1 MRRIN
6 LYKLFW
12 GLFLSPFVILILIL
26 ILIGVGAMGFM
37 PTFDDL
43 ENPNKNIATEVL
55 SDDGKLLGT
64 IYKENRS
71 FVNYEEI
78 SPNLIY
84 SLVATEDIR
93 FFGHSGI
100 DFRGLGRVLFK
111 TILMRSESSGGGSTI
126 TQQLAK
132 NLFPRDTVVH
142 GGLVRSTLLV
152 IAKLKEWITAVKLER
167 NYTKEEIITM
177 YLNTVPFGSNAYGI
191 RMASKTYFN
200 KPPSSL
206 TLEEAAVLVGMLKAP
221 TMYSPVRHPDRSLKR
236 RNVVLMQ
243 LRNYDYITPA
253 MYDSISKLPIK
264 LTYKVQD
271 HNEGTATYF
280 REYLRILLSAKLPV
294 RANYVAYEDFY
305 QDSLEWATNP
315 LYGWCNKNKKPDGT
329 PYDIYS
335 DGLKIQTS
343 INYNMQAYAEDAV
356 EEHLKMYLQPSFV
369 IEKRGMRNAP
379 YASDLKPE
387 QMQQIMDLAIK
398 RTERYRAMRNAGIK
412 WNDILKAFRKKEQMT
427 IFSWK
432 GERDTLMSPLDSL
445 RYYKYFLRG
454 AIMAMDPHTGYVKA
468 YVGGPNFKHFKYDMV
483 KMGKRQV
490 GSTIKPF
497 IYTLAMQEGYSP
509 CYKVANVPTTFYLG
523 DTVWTPRNSGLKDY
537 EGRLV
542 TLKWGLANSVN
553 YISAW
558 IMKQFNP
565 PSVIDL
571 MRKLG
576 ITSHLD
582 AVPSLVLG
590 TSDISLYEMVGA
602 YSTYA
607 NKGVYTRPVLVTKI
621 VDRSGTVLYN
631 NRNWQVEAISEQTA
645 YLMLSML
652 QAVVNHG
659 TAYRIRSQYEM
670 TMPIAAKTGTT
681 QNHSDGWFMGVTPD
695 LVGGVWVGGE
705 DRAIHFDGIGMG
717 QGATMAL
724 PVWVL
729 FMKKC
734 YADKTLKLSQGDFEV
749 PADFSFDL
757 SCKEDRVP
765 TEEEMEHLIE

>member
-509 CYKVANVPTTFYLG
+509 CYKVANVPTTFYLN